1 MKNNLLFLLLSIFVL
16 FSPFQSFA
24 DEFQETQTS
33 SADEVKV
40 QNFLNAIEVR
50 PHEESLEFDWHA
62 IDFPQELE
70 SQNHTLSIAYMKASS
85 LTKEGEAE
93 SAQPWEEIKAIDISE
108 SSFVLDD
115 LRQDREYVYKVGL
128 SDGTETYWSEIN
140 TVSTVD
146 QWGLF
151 DFLILI
157 GSLALFLYG
166 MKVMSDGLQQAAG
179 SKLRNL
185 LGSITSNPLKGVLTG
200 FGISAL
206 IQSSSITT
214 VMTVSFVNAGL
225 MTLKQSAGVIMGAN
239 IGTTF
244 TAWIIDIFGF
254 KVDVSPY
261 TLIMLAI
268 GLPLLFIQS
277 TRAKGFAN
285 TIIGLAFL
293 FMGLSFLKDAVPVL
307 GPDSALVQFFVSV
320 NQTPVIGMLIF
331 VIFGALLTVII
342 QSSSATIALTMA
354 LMANGVIPFE
364 IGAAMVLG
372 ENIGTTVT
380 AEIAASVGNVY
391 AKRTARIHST
401 FNVVGVIWVLLIFP
415 FFLPFVGFLTE
426 WVNGG
431 NPITNPHEYGSGGLA
446 VLHTTFN
453 IANVLVMVWFIPY
466 LVRFAEKTVKP
477 KGKQDERFHLDFIGK
492 GPMSTPNLS
501 ILEAKKEIAKFGKIT
516 SRMSE
521 FARQMLE
528 SDDRKERRSLLK
540 QIIKYEEI
548 TDRVEVEVAN
558 YLNTVSSGSLSIDL
572 AVRIR
577 GMNSMAN
584 DLERIGDIF
593 YQIGKGFE
601 RKYENKIEFTPLQND
616 RLREMFD
623 LVDEAF
629 EVMSKNLNKH
639 IAEVTLDEAKQIEDK
654 INQKRDQISREYYD
668 SLSNNGELDI
678 ESGILYNNIFAS
690 LERIGDHI
698 INVTEALVGK
708 V

>member
-1 MKNNLLFLLLSIFVL
+1 MKNNLFFLLLSILVL
-16 FSPFQSFA
+16 FSPFQNFA
-24 DEFQETQTS
+24 EELQES
-33 SADEVKV
+33 RLALADEVKIKT
-40 QNFLNAIEVR
+40 FLNAIEVH
-50 PHEESLEFDWHA
+50 PDEESLEFDWHA
-62 IDFPQELE
+62 ADLPQELE
-70 SQNHTLSIAYMKASS
+70 SQNPTLSIAYAKASS
-85 LTKEGEAE
+85 LMKDEEKGEVF
-93 SAQPWEEIKAIDISE
+93 PWEEIKAIDISE
-108 SSFVLDD
+108 NSFVLDD
-115 LRQDREYVYKVGL
+115 LRQDREYVYKVGF
-128 SDGTETYWSEIN
+128 SDGIETYWSEIN

-200 FGISAL
+200 FGMTAL

-401 FNVVGVIWVLLIFP
+401 FNVAGVIWVLLIFP
-415 FFLPFVGFLTE
+415 FFLQFVGFLTE
-426 WVNGG
+426 WLNGG
-431 NPITNPHEYGSGGLA
+431 NPIANPHEYGSAGLA

-466 LVRFAEKTVKP
+466 FVQFAEKTVKP

-516 SRMSE
+516 SRMSD
-521 FARQMLE
+521 FARKLLTSE
-528 SDDRKERRSLLK
+528 DRKERRELLE

-558 YLNTVSSGSLSIDL
+558 YLNTVSSGSLNKDL

-601 RKYENKIEFTPLQND
+601 RKYENKIEFTSLQID

-629 EVMSKNLNKH
+629 SVMCENLNMH
-639 IAEVTLDEAKQIEDK
+639 IADVTLDEAKKIEDK
-654 INQKRDQISREYYD
+654 INLKRDQISREYYD
-668 SLSNNGELDI
+668 SLSNNGDLDI